1 MPCFQPLTGE
11 CMKID
16 RRRKIHETLKE
27 RHNISINELCDMF
40 GVSKNTIRRDI
51 ADLEEKGIIE
61 KVYGGIVLAETPDDA
76 PEPFAFREARNLAA
90 KKLIGRLAAAQV
102 TDGDVIYI
110 DSGTTTV
117 HMIPYL
123 LERKRLTIVTASV
136 HVINMAASYNRLN
149 VISTGGTFYAPSMAF
164 VGPQVIECL
173 HRYNVTK
180 TFLASTGLSLEHGA
194 TNTSPLECEIKQCM
208 MHKDCPHFLLVD
220 SSKFDHATLMS
231 YAPLKDLDYI
241 ITNEMPPEKYVRH
254 CAENDVQL
262 IVPTGEEL

>member
-61 KVYGGIVLAETPDDA
+61 KVYGGIVLAETPEDT

-90 KKLIGRLAAAQV
+90 KKIIGRLAAALV
-102 TDGDVIYI
+102 SDGDVIYI
-110 DSGTTTV
+110 DSGTTTM
-117 HMIPYL
+117 HMVPYL
-123 LERKRLTIVTASV
+123 LEKQGLTSVTASV

-164 VGPQVIECL
+164 VGPQAIECL

-180 TFLASTGLSLEHGA
+180 AFLASTGISLEHGA
-194 TNTSPLECEIKQCM
+194 TNTSPLECEIKQCVM
-208 MHKDCPHFLLVD
+208 SKACPHFLLAD

-231 YAPLKDLDYI
+231 YCALKDLDSI
-241 ITNEMPPEKYVRH
+241 VTNEMPPAAYVRH
-254 CAENDVQL
+254 AAENNVQL
-262 IVPTGEEL
+262 IVPKQDDL

>member
-90 KKLIGRLAAAQV
+90 K
-102 TDGDVIYI
+102 IYI

-180 TFLASTGLSLEHGA
+180 AFLASTGLSIKHGA

-254 CAENDVQL
+254 CAENNVQL
-262 IVPTGEEL
+262 IVPEQDDL

>member
-1 MPCFQPLTGE
+1 
-11 CMKID
+11 
-16 RRRKIHETLKE
+16 
-27 RHNISINELCDMF
+27 MF

-61 KVYGGIVLAETPDDA
+61 KVYGGIVLAEATESA

-90 KKLIGRLAAAQV
+90 KKRIGRLAATEV
-102 TDGDVIYI
+102 MNGDVIYI

-123 LERKRLTIVTASV
+123 LDRQRLTIVTASI
-136 HVINMAASYNRLN
+136 HVINMAATYNRLN

-164 VGPQVIECL
+164 VGPQTIECL
-173 HRYNVTK
+173 HRYNITK
-180 TFLASTGLSLEHGA
+180 AFLASTGLSIEHGA
-194 TNTSPLECEIKQCM
+194 TNTSPLECEIKQCVM
-208 MHKDCPHFLLVD
+208 SKNCPHFLLAD

-231 YAPLKDLDYI
+231 YCALKDLDCI

-254 CAENDVQL
+254 ATENDVR
-262 IVPTGEEL
+262 IVVPEHEDL